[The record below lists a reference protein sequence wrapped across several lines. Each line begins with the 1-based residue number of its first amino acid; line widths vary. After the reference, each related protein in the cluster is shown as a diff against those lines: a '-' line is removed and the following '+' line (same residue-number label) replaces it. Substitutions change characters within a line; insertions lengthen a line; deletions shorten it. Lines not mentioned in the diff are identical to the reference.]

1 MKILEKEHCGNHSRV
16 SAKNK
21 EEELPC
27 HVKCNVHKNED
38 TSILPSTRA
47 SHEMHSTEVRNWDSF
62 LDIKHTKK

>member
-38 TSILPSTRA
+38 TSVQEVFAKYKSLP
-47 SHEMHSTEVRNWDSF
+47 
-62 LDIKHTKK
+62 